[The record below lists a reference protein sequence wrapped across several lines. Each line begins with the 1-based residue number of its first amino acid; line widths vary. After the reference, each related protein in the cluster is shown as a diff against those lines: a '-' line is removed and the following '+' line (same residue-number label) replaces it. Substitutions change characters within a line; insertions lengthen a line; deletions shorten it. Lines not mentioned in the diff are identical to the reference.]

1 LDFVEQLPGSWR
13 TPGGLASGVENAN
26 EMADFPYLEAED
38 IVAALTRAALTRGD
52 TFVEIT

>member
-38 IVAALTRAALTRGD
+38 IVAALTRGD